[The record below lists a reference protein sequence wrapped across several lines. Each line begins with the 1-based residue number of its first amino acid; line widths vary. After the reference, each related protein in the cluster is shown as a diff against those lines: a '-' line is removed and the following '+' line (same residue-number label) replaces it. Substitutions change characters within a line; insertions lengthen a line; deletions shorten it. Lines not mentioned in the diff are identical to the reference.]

1 MNLKIVPNEL
11 LANYKIHITND
22 LLEKFNQLKEAEI
35 STTNFSFYTSVA
47 SVYSSK
53 IEGEPIDL
61 DSYIKHKRDRISFK
75 PDYTQKI
82 DDLYDAYSYAQL
94 HSFSEPT
101 LREAHKLLSK
111 NLLPSNWQG
120 MYRTQNMFVATDD
133 GKIEYVAA
141 PPGLVEAEMEK
152 FHEDLEYLIKKPME
166 IEEVFFYASILHLV
180 FVKIHPFTDG
190 NGRTARLIEKWFLAE
205 KLGEKAWFLSSEKMY
220 YQNHQTYFTHLRK
233 LGLEYEFL
241 DYSKA
246 LPFLSMLPESLKTDS
261 L

>member
-1 MNLKIVPNEL
+1 MNLKIIPNEL
-11 LANYKIHITND
+11 LVDFKHLISED
-22 LLEKFNQLKEAEI
+22 LHKKFDQLKEAEI

-61 DSYIKHKRDRISFK
+61 DSYIKHKRDGISFK

-82 DDLYDAYSYAQL
+82 DDLYDAYSYAQQHAL
-94 HSFSEPT
+94 NEST
-101 LREAHKLLSK
+101 IKEAHSLLSK

-120 MYRTQNMFVATDD
+120 AYRTQNMYFTTDD

-141 PPGLVEAEMEK
+141 SPRSVEAEMEK
-152 FHEDLEYLIKKPME
+152 FYNDLDILIKKSMK
-166 IEEVFFYASILHLV
+166 IEEVFFYASMLHLV

-220 YQNHQTYFTHLRK
+220 YQNHQTYYTHLRK
-233 LGLEYEFL
+233 LGLEYELL
-241 DYSKA
+241 DYSMA
-246 LPFLSMLPESLKTDS
+246 LPFLCMLPLA